1 MRSPVTMLLHEYFDD
16 WIHLYKAGMVRKVT
30 LNKYLN
36 HLRILKT
43 LAPALTL
50 ANLDR
55 RAYQQIVS
63 KYAET
68 RATNTVK
75 DFHNSLKAAVLD
87 AVDDG
92 LLEKNPCRKI
102 SIGGNQQ
109 LKRKEKFLSLHEVEK
124 LLAVLDLE
132 TPPKQEVCKQI
143 LEFEETSG
151 LIKTYKM
158 NHDWLI
164 YLAIKTGLRYAEILA
179 LTPSDFDFAS
189 LTVTVNK
196 TMNYKDQSGIE
207 YRTKTRSSVRTIA
220 ISQEVADKFQ
230 NLLTDFTDDELIF
243 AVEGQRIFNSTPNNR
258 LGVLCKKADITPI
271 SIHGLRHTHASLL
284 LYNGVS
290 IHSISRRLGH
300 SKVSITQDVYS
311 HIIDELQQKDDGL
324 IRGVI

>member
-1 MRSPVTMLLHEYFDD
+1 MLLSEYFDD

-55 RAYQQIVS
+55 RAYQQIIS

-87 AVDDG
+87 AIDDG
-92 LLEKNPCRKI
+92 LLKKNPCRKI

-124 LLAVLDLE
+124 LIAVLDLE
-132 TPPKQEVCKQI
+132 TPPKQEK
-143 LEFEETSG
+143 ETPENSEP
-151 LIKTYKM
+151 IKAFRM

-164 YLAIKTGLRYAEILA
+164 YLAIKTGLRG
-179 LTPSDFDFAS
+179 PS
-189 LTVTVNK
+189 
-196 TMNYKDQSGIE
+196 
-207 YRTKTRSSVRTIA
+207 
-220 ISQEVADKFQ
+220 
-230 NLLTDFTDDELIF
+230 
-243 AVEGQRIFNSTPNNR
+243 
-258 LGVLCKKADITPI
+258 KA
-271 SIHGLRHTHASLL
+271 A
-284 LYNGVS
+284 
-290 IHSISRRLGH
+290 
-300 SKVSITQDVYS
+300 
-311 HIIDELQQKDDGL
+311 
-324 IRGVI
+324 